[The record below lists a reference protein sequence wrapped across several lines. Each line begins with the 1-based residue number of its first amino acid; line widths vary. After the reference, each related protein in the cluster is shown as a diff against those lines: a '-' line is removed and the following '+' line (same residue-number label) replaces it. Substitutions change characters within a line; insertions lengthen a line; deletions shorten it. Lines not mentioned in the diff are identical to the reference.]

1 MKAIYPCKVFIECW
15 ERLQYVIRR
24 CNELYIDT
32 TDICR
37 THAHK
42 GPFYMII
49 KPLGESFKAVFTDNQ
64 SFNCSNYKEI
74 TSLDFIDKYT
84 LYDGGN
90 PYDLKDGKIYFV
102 KETKGV
108 NSYDDEYWLFRYYEN
123 FERISPGN
131 TICKCYD
138 CMSVY
143 KGVMDYSCL
152 VPGIVLADR
161 EIYEIREAT
170 DDEKEMYYRC
180 LKVYEFK
187 RL

>member
-1 MKAIYPCKVFIECW
+1 MKAIYPCKVFIECL
-15 ERLQYVIRR
+15 ERLQHVIIR

-32 TDICR
+32 TDVIR

-64 SFNCSNYKEI
+64 SFNQCDYKEI

-108 NSYDDEYWLFRYYEN
+108 NSHDDEYWLFRYCEN

-131 TICKCYD
+131 TICRCYD

-180 LKVYEFK
+180 LNVYEFK
-187 RL
+187 RV